1 MEGDFEMSQWR
12 SVRNICGWLSLL
24 CWIPYLTLLLAQRW
38 LHNYPDYPDW
48 MFPVVLGMIY
58 LGPVV
63 GTPLA
68 LVAATTRRWWWI
80 VLAVVSLVVLGYV
93 LWWDAHH
100 PFYI

>member
-1 MEGDFEMSQWR
+1 MLF
-12 SVRNICGWLSLL
+12 LL
-24 CWIPYLTLLLAQRW
+24 RGMLLV
-38 LHNYPDYPDW
+38 YPDHPDW
-48 MFPVVLGMIY
+48 MFPVVLGIIY

-68 LVAATTRRWWWI
+68 LVAATSRKWWWI
-80 VLAVVSLVVLGYV
+80 VLAVISLVVLSYV

>member
-1 MEGDFEMSQWR
+1 MEKWR
-12 SVRNICGWLSLL
+12 KCADICGWLSLL
-24 CWIPYLTLLLAQRW
+24 CWVPYLTLFVARGLL
-38 LHNYPDYPDW
+38 HDYPDW

-58 LGPVV
+58 LGPFV

-68 LVAATTRRWWWI
+68 LVAATSRKWWWI

-100 PFYI
+100 PLYI

>member
-1 MEGDFEMSQWR
+1 
-12 SVRNICGWLSLL
+12 
-24 CWIPYLTLLLAQRW
+24 
-38 LHNYPDYPDW
+38 